1 MDVEPAAGLHA
12 HPVQQ
17 SAHSDRLT
25 VLTFDSAQLT
35 VWLSHYFWPLLRIL
49 ALIST
54 APIFSEKQISKKVKI
69 GLGGLIV
76 ILIAPTLPASNIPI
90 FSAAGLWLA
99 IQQILIG
106 VALGLTMQ
114 FAFAAVRLAGEVI
127 GMQMGLSFAT
137 FFDPS
142 GGPNMPVLARL
153 LNLLAMLLFL
163 SFDGHLWLISLLADS
178 FHTLPIQ
185 TQPLNGNGF
194 LVLTQVGS
202 LIFINGMM
210 LALPLICLLLTLNMA
225 LGLLNRMT
233 PQLSVFVIGFPVTM
247 TFGIMT
253 LGMMMPMLAPF
264 CEHLFGEIFDRLAA
278 VIGGMTF

>member
-1 MDVEPAAGLHA
+1 M
-12 HPVQQ
+12 
-17 SAHSDRLT
+17 
-25 VLTFDSAQLT
+25 LTFDSAQFG
-35 VWLSHYFWPLLRIL
+35 VWLSQYFWPLLRIL

-54 APIFSEKQISKKVKI
+54 APVFSEKQISKKVKI

-76 ILIAPTLPASNIPI
+76 ILIAPGLPISTVPI

-99 IQQILIG
+99 AQQILIG

-114 FAFAAVRLAGEVI
+114 FAFAAIRLAGEVI

-142 GGPNMPVLARL
+142 GGPNTPVLARL

-163 SFDGHLWLISLLADS
+163 SFNGHLWLISLLVDS
-178 FHTLPIQ
+178 FHTLPVQ
-185 TQPLNGNGF
+185 AEPLNGNGF
-194 LVLTQVGS
+194 LALTQAGS
-202 LIFINGMM
+202 LIFINGLM

-247 TFGIMT
+247 TIGIMT
-253 LGMMMPMLAPF
+253 IGMMMPMLAPF
-264 CEHLFGEIFDRLAA
+264 CEHLFGEFFDRLAD
-278 VIGGMTF
+278 VIGSMTP